1 MLTKNGYLDIEEVM
15 DIPGFPGLDTLNKK
29 KCVVVEC
36 KQNIP
41 CNPCENACPH
51 GAIVVGN
58 PITNLPV
65 VDPEKCIGCGLCV
78 AQCPGQACFLVDMSK
93 EDYDTVTIPYEYYP
107 LPEKDQEVYGLSR
120 DGVYLVKATV
130 VRVVMTKKND
140 RTAVIEIKVPKGYGM
155 QVRNISVDGKR
166 IASEEENPKVEKEV
180 LDAIDNDNTYVCR
193 CEEITKAEVIQA
205 VREGARSVNE
215 VKRLLR
221 AGMGLCQGRNC
232 AKTIE
237 RIIAEELKVS
247 PAQVPQGTKRGPV
260 RPIKLTGY
268 TSLDIE
274 AQEEMFEHDW

>member
-1 MLTKNGYLDIEEVM
+1 MLAKDGFLDLEEVM
-15 DIPGFPGLDTLNKK
+15 DIPGFPGIEVLNNK
-29 KCVVVEC
+29 KCVVIEC

-41 CNPCENACPH
+41 CNPCESACPH
-51 GAIVVGN
+51 HAISIGN

-78 AQCPGQACFLVDMSK
+78 AQCPGQACFLVDMSH
-93 EDYDTVTIPYEYYP
+93 EEYDTVTLPYEYYP

-120 DGVYLVKATV
+120 DGKYVIKAVV
-130 VRVVMTKKND
+130 VRIVLTKKND
-140 RTAVIEIKVPKGYGM
+140 RTAVIEVKVPKGF
-155 QVRNISVDGKR
+155 RNISVDGKR
-166 IASEEENPKVEKEV
+166 IADEEENKAVDQAAI
-180 LDAIDNDNTYVCR
+180 DAIDNDEMYVCR
-193 CEEITKAEVIQA
+193 CEEITKAEVIEA
-205 VREGARSVNE
+205 VRNGATSVNE

-221 AGMGLCQGRNC
+221 TGMGMCQGRNC

-237 RIIAEELKVS
+237 RIIAAELKVAPS
-247 PAQVPQGTKRGPV
+247 EVPQATKRGPV

>member
-1 MLTKNGYLDIEEVM
+1 MLAKDGFLDLEEVM
-15 DIPGFPGLDTLNKK
+15 DIPGFPGIEVLNNK
-29 KCVVVEC
+29 KCVVIEC

-41 CNPCENACPH
+41 CNPCESACPH
-51 GAIVVGN
+51 HAISIGN

-78 AQCPGQACFLVDMSK
+78 AQCPGQACFLVDMSH
-93 EDYDTVTIPYEYYP
+93 EEYDTVTLPYEYYP

-120 DGVYLVKATV
+120 DGKYVIKAVV
-130 VRVVMTKKND
+130 VRVVLTKKND
-140 RTAVIEIKVPKGYGM
+140 RTAVIEVKVPTGYGM
-155 QVRNISVDGKR
+155 KVVDGKR
-166 IASEEENPKVEKEV
+166 IADEEENKAVDQAAI
-180 LDAIDNDNTYVCR
+180 DAIDNDEMYVCR
-193 CEEITKAEVIQA
+193 CEEITKAEVIEA
-205 VREGARSVNE
+205 VRNGATSVNE

-221 AGMGLCQGRNC
+221 TGMGMCQGRNC

-237 RIIAEELKVS
+237 RIIAAELKVAPS
-247 PAQVPQGTKRGPV
+247 EVPQATKRGPV

>member
-1 MLTKNGYLDIEEVM
+1 MLAKDGFLDLEEVM
-15 DIPGFPGLDTLNKK
+15 DIPGFPGIEVLNNK
-29 KCVVVEC
+29 KCVVIEC

-41 CNPCENACPH
+41 CNPCESACPH
-51 GAIVVGN
+51 HAISIGN

-78 AQCPGQACFLVDMSK
+78 AQCPGQACFLVDMSH
-93 EDYDTVTIPYEYYP
+93 EDYDTVTLPYEYYP

-120 DGVYLVKATV
+120 DGKYVIKAVVVKV
-130 VRVVMTKKND
+130 ILTKKND
-140 RTAVIEIKVPKGYGM
+140 RTAVVEVKVPKGYGM
-155 QVRNISVDGKR
+155 KVRNISVDGKR
-166 IASEEENPKVEKEV
+166 IAREDENKAADHAVV
-180 LDAIDNDNTYVCR
+180 DAIDNDDMYVCR
-193 CEEITKAEVIQA
+193 CEEITKAEVIEA
-205 VREGARSVNE
+205 VRKGATSVNE

-221 AGMGLCQGRNC
+221 TGMGMCQGRNC

-237 RIIAEELKVS
+237 RIIAAELKVAPS
-247 PAQVPQGTKRGPV
+247 EVPQATKRGPV

>member
-1 MLTKNGYLDIEEVM
+1 MLAKNGFLDIDEVRA
-15 DIPGFPGLDTLNKK
+15 IPGYPGDEVLKVK

-36 KQNIP
+36 EQEIP
-41 CNPCENACPH
+41 CNPCEDSCPH
-51 GAIVVGN
+51 HAITIGS

-65 VDPEKCIGCGLCV
+65 VDPEKCVGCGLCV
-78 AQCPGQACFLVDMSK
+78 AQCPGQACFLVDMSND
-93 EDYDTVTIPYEYYP
+93 DYDTVTIPYEYYP

-130 VRVVMTKKND
+130 SRVVMMKVND
-140 RTAVIEIKVPKGYGM
+140 RTAVVEIRVPKGYGM
-155 QVRNISVDGKR
+155 KVRGISVDGKR
-166 IASEEENPKVEKEV
+166 IASEEANPKVEQAV
-180 LDAIDNDNTYVCR
+180 IDAIDNDQMYVCR

-205 VREGARSVNE
+205 VRDGAKSVNE

-237 RIIAEELKVS
+237 RIIAEELGVS
-247 PAQVPQGTKRGPV
+247 PASVPQATKRGPV